1 MTALMLC
8 FAVPALCILALVAV
22 AELFGKKKTWDF

>member
-1 MTALMLC
+1 MTLMLC
-8 FAVPALCILALVAV
+8 FAVPAVAILALVVA